1 MDSLDIN
8 KKVEELQYL
17 EQQLQN
23 FLMQKQ
29 TVQME
34 VNEIDNALTELKSAE
49 GEVYKVVSG
58 FMMKS
63 TKEKLTSDLEEKKK
77 LLDSRMGS
85 LEKQE
90 KLLGKNAA
98 ELKKEIDSEISKKK

>member
-17 EQQLQN
+17 EHQLQN

-29 TVQME
+29 SIQIE
-34 VNEIDNALTELKSAE
+34 INEIDNALAELKSAE

-63 TKEKLTSDLEEKKK
+63 TREKLTEELKEKKK
-77 LLDSRMGS
+77 LLDSRMLS

-90 KLLGKNAA
+90 SLLEKNAA
-98 ELKKEIDSEISKKK
+98 GLKKEIDVAISKKE

>member
-1 MDSLDIN
+1 MDSSDIN
-8 KKVEELQYL
+8 KKVEELQFL

-29 TVQME
+29 TVQIE
-34 VNEIDNALTELKSAE
+34 VNEIDNALTELHSAE

-63 TKEKLTSDLEEKKK
+63 TKDKLVKDLEEKKK
-77 LLDSRMGS
+77 LLDARMTA

-90 KLLGKNAA
+90 KLLEKNSL
-98 ELKKEIDSEISKKK
+98 ELKKEIDATISKKK